1 MGGGGEKTQRVRKE
15 EQEGADIKH
24 RVNVG
29 VKQSFVFIPH
39 PAELISILPFLLRVS
54 TRQPLKQARSGLK
67 LQKSSR
73 WAAPTP
79 SCGPPP
85 PTPTRF
91 IFSPGSPDTATSQ
104 AFREEKLKV

>member
-1 MGGGGEKTQRVRKE
+1 MQRVRKE

-24 RVNVG
+24 RAHVG

-67 LQKSSR
+67 LHKSPR

-79 SCGPPP
+79 SCGPHPHP
-85 PTPTRF
+85 PTHTHALYLVPALLTQRLRRL
-91 IFSPGSPDTATSQ
+91 SGKRS
-104 AFREEKLKV
+104 